1 MFSVYLIYISI
12 DSIAGFGIENELAL
26 LSGNIHDSKTFQDV
40 ITSFGQYDFKP
51 GGLCVYDRG
60 ITSGRNILD
69 IKALQWDTLCG
80 VAFNAKIEKLWH
92 DILAGG
98 NLEQYDNHVRLKDS
112 VFYVVTEHYEIGGVS
127 GELALCF
134 NAQQQRR
141 LRESRYEE
149 IRAAQVLLQNKK
161 PIKEGLGKFFD
172 KQGSLIKSKLRE
184 AEEFDG
190 CSCIFCTRN
199 MPKEEILRLYFDK
212 DIVEKAFH
220 SIKGITNLQP
230 IRHWLSNRVKA
241 HVFVCY
247 LSYLLLSLLKYRLG
261 KIEISAEDALRELM
275 TMYKVYL
282 RDTKNVFKLSRVVT
296 LTKKQELILKTLDK
310 KLLKL

>member
-1 MFSVYLIYISI
+1 MIQIGLAVTQEE
-12 DSIAGFGIENELAL
+12 GIPVFHKTFD
-26 LSGNIHDSKTFQDV
+26 GNIHDSKTFQEV
-40 ITSFGQYDFKP
+40 ITSFGQYDFNP

-60 ITSGRNILD
+60 ITSGRNLLD
-69 IKALQWDTLCG
+69 VKALRWDTLCG
-80 VAFNAKIEKLWH
+80 VAFNPRVEKLWR
-92 DILAGG
+92 DILVGG

-112 VFYVVTEHYEIGGVS
+112 VFYVVKKRYEIGWVR

-134 NAQQQRR
+134 NAQQQRK
-141 LRESRYEE
+141 LRESRYDE
-149 IRAAQVLLQNKK
+149 IREAQALLQNKK
-161 PIKEGLGKFFD
+161 PIKNGLEKFFD

-190 CSCIFCTRN
+190 CSCIFCTRS
-199 MPKEEILRLYFDK
+199 MPKEEMIRLYFDK
-212 DIVEKAFH
+212 DLVEKAFH

-261 KIEISAEDALRELM
+261 KIGISAEDALRELA

-282 RDTKNVFKLSRVVT
+282 RDMKNVFKLSRVVT
-296 LTKKQELILKTLDK
+296 LTKKQELILKTIDK